1 MATILDIS
9 ATDYPQ
15 EREGK
20 PIAPLEGV
28 TLMPAFNG
36 DSADRPA
43 MFWEHEGNAAV
54 RMGNWKMVR
63 KYPDPWELYDLAQD
77 RTETRDLAAQHPQ
90 RIADMSERYEA
101 WAARCG
107 VIPREKI
114 LELMREQPAAFW
126 EDEEA

>member
-1 MATILDIS
+1 
-9 ATDYPQ
+9 
-15 EREGK
+15 
-20 PIAPLEGV
+20 
-28 TLMPAFNG
+28 
-36 DSADRPA
+36 
-43 MFWEHEGNAAV
+43 
-54 RMGNWKMVR
+54 MGNWKMVR

-77 RTETRDLAAQHPQ
+77 RTETRDLAAQYPE
-90 RIADMSERYEA
+90 RIADMSARYEA